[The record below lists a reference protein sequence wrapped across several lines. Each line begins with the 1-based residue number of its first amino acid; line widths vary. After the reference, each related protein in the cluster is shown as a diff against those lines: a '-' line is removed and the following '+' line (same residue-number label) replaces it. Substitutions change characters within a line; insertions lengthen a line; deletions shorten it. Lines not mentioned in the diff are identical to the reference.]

1 VAVPGASV
9 PAGRR
14 VDPAVWLVGL
24 PAGVARR
31 ARAALVAE
39 GLHPSGGQPASDS
52 HGAAVLIVGSV
63 GRSPA
68 EQRRTLVEA
77 TERFPQHRLVALS
90 DIERRSALHR
100 LLATGIHGLVLTTD
114 IERSLPATVR
124 AVAAGQLCTTEEVRA
139 AVAPKPLSSR
149 EREILV
155 TVIMGLSNGEIARR
169 LHISENTVKS
179 HLGSIFEKL
188 GVRSRAEAAEL
199 VTDPEDLLGTGIVS
213 LSAGPRHG

>member
-1 VAVPGASV
+1 VAVPGAPVS
-9 PAGRR
+9 AGRR
-14 VDPAVWLVGL
+14 LDPAVWLVDL
-24 PAGVARR
+24 PGGVARR

-39 GLHPSGGQPASDS
+39 GLHPSSGQPVADTDRGS
-52 HGAAVLIVGSV
+52 VVIVGSV

-68 EQRRTLVEA
+68 QQRRALVEA
-77 TERFPQHRLVALS
+77 TERFRLHRLVALS
-90 DIERRSALHR
+90 DLERRSALHR
-100 LLATGIHGLVLTTD
+100 LIATGVQGLVLTAD
-114 IERSLPATVR
+114 IERSLAATVR

-179 HLGSIFEKL
+179 HLASIFEKL

-199 VTDPEDLLGTGIVS
+199 VTDPEDVLGTGIVS
-213 LSAGPRHG
+213 LSGGPRHG